1 MIYVTGDIHGDLSVL
16 RRRTRRLRRGDTLIV
31 CGDFGFVFDDSPK
44 EKRLLRRLGKRRYNT
59 LFIDGVHDNLN
70 LVTAYPEQEWCGG
83 LTHVIS
89 GNLRHLCR
97 GFIFTIEGMKILA
110 FGGGEASALEQS
122 VIEWWDDL
130 LPNIEQVNEARERL
144 RQVGDEVDYIVTHR
158 PSHKINLLLTG
169 GEGEISLLDTFFD
182 EVRGTCKHK
191 GWFFGSLHM
200 DKFIPPTQAALFNEV
215 IPLGGKIR
223 FSNTNAAG
231 RARKKK

>member
-16 RRRTRRLRRGDTLIV
+16 GRRTRRLRRGDTLIV
-31 CGDFGFVFDDSPK
+31 CGDFGFVFDGSSK
-44 EKRLLRRLGKRRYNT
+44 EKKLLRRLGKRKYNI

-70 LVTAYPEQEWCGG
+70 LVATYPVQEWCGG

-97 GFIFTIEGMKILA
+97 GFIFTIENMKIFA
-110 FGGGEASALEQS
+110 FGGGEASILEQN

-130 LPNIEQVNEARERL
+130 LPSVAQIDESRERL
-144 RQVGDEVDYIVTHR
+144 RQAGGEVDYIVTHR

-182 EVRGTCKHK
+182 EVRSTYKHK

-215 IPLGGKIR
+215 IPLGGKIN
-223 FSNTNAAG
+223 FSNTNAAS
-231 RARKKK
+231 RARKK